1 LILIAFI
8 FATKVTHLPIS
19 HSSCLLVL
27 KHSKPQSLILL
38 KLEFEHT
45 WTWLTAI
52 NRQVLVSFFQLR
64 NLLFKMRGKNK
75 QKGFLKMSKRP
86 PKQSRDAE
94 EMESMSLFDNSI
106 PSGSRWLFWTYTW

>member
-1 LILIAFI
+1 MVVEVSDIIIFEIA
-8 FATKVTHLPIS
+8 L
-19 HSSCLLVL
+19 
-27 KHSKPQSLILL
+27 
-38 KLEFEHT
+38 
-45 WTWLTAI
+45 
-52 NRQVLVSFFQLR
+52 QLR

-106 PSGSRWLFWTYTW
+106 PSGSRSSKVARVFDKEDTVIQSDDESEEDSSDNQPVVKSSYSQRWG